1 MVGARSFDVGECSM
15 GLDPSPA
22 LPEAGEPSWLWI
34 ILGWTAVVANAFL
47 LGQFWASVLQR
58 FFGTSAVEFGL
69 RVRSSA
75 LFNWLLL
82 GLDFA
87 IGLFFVALLLVA
99 AGLLFDGFHESWG
112 APEFL
117 ARFGEAHVVGTS
129 IPVAA
134 AGAIVIVGCV
144 GARFVLLAWR
154 LSNDQQPQ
162 PHHQQQQQQQRRAR
176 FASDTPVLDYVLCF
190 SAGMTLLWA
199 FPWPTVP
206 LSRGETTDAK
216 LLLFEVTLLALLLW
230 AFLLYV
236 TVQLRNRLYRQIAS
250 IGTS

>member
-1 MVGARSFDVGECSM
+1 M
-15 GLDPSPA
+15 GFEPSPA
-22 LPEAGEPSWLWI
+22 FPEAGDASWLWI
-34 ILGWTAVVANAFL
+34 ILGWTAVVANALL
-47 LGQFWASVLQR
+47 LGQFWASVLRR

-87 IGLFFVALLLVA
+87 IGLFFVVLLLVTA
-99 AGLLFDGFHESWG
+99 SLLFDGFHELWG
-112 APEFL
+112 APDFL
-117 ARFGEAHVVGTS
+117 AKLGEAHVVGTS

-134 AGAIVIVGCV
+134 VGAIVIVGCLV
-144 GARFVLLAWR
+144 ARFVLLAWR
-154 LSNDQQPQ
+154 LSKDQQPQ
-162 PHHQQQQQQQRRAR
+162 LHHHHQQQQRRAH
-176 FASDTPVLDYVLCF
+176 FSSDTPTLDYVLFF

-199 FPWPTVP
+199 FPWPTVTLP
-206 LSRGETTDAK
+206 RETTGPP
-216 LLLFEVTLLALLLW
+216 LLLFAVSFAVW

-236 TVQLRNRLYRQIAS
+236 TVQLRMRLHRQIAS